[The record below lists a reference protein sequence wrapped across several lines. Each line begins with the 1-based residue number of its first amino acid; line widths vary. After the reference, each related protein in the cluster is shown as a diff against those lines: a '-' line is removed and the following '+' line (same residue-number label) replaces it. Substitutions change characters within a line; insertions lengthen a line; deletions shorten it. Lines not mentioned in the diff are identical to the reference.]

1 MHLKIVFLLLLLC
14 GLTNSNAYDLSS
26 PQDKLKLEINPSQIA
41 AQVHFNIQFQ
51 SQTVFTNASTFLI
64 DLNGHC
70 DQNFAYQKCSAFE
83 TVNDSWKDP
92 LSGESITNIYTK
104 KEYFFTLKDS
114 LHSASQCVIEFRVFE
129 NAVAYRFKVISYRD
143 AYQGDKSYF
152 PYQAQDSAWW
162 MPKDCFAFEGLYQ
175 HSLTNTL
182 HKTMLIP
189 FLGHRGDSLWYSI
202 HEAALLNYPLFDLA
216 KNSSHQLETV
226 LRYEA
231 VDSPLIAKH
240 FFQSPWRVIS
250 LGNSAAE
257 ISNSKTV
264 ANLNEPC
271 KIKNTAWIKPIKF
284 NGIWWEMHEG
294 LLSWQEGKYHGAS
307 TDRSKEYIIWAQ
319 EHHLDATLTEGW
331 NRGWN
336 NYGSDKKSVQQFNTP
351 ASDFDWEDILKFAAK
366 NKINWIA
373 HHETQADYK
382 MYDSIAETLFKD
394 LHHKGVHY
402 LKTGYAG
409 VGMQYGQTQI
419 EHFQKIVELAAKYE
433 ICLDVHES
441 IMPSGIE
448 RTWPNLLT
456 QEAGRGNEW
465 NATYEGLP
473 PYYATLLPFTR
484 NMLGAFDYTPGIL
497 NLSNNSNHSKR
508 GFTTLSHELALNIVL
523 YSPMRMLAQDI
534 VTCSSY
540 RNDFV
545 DACNFMA
552 AIPPVWQERKV
563 IAARPGDYVVTRALQ
578 VENKDSTWYIG
589 AIADEKAYQLH
600 IPLDFLEENQTYIAS
615 VYCDNQMTNWNTRP
629 REFSK
634 FNIELS
640 NKDSLILSLAKAGGA
655 TVKIIKRSSYA
666 NQISRSDEPIL
677 SNASWRKMNA
687 VFNSI
692 FQRQNT
698 FGYAYRKD
706 TGAIVRYYSMYDSAY
721 QAAGITALT
730 DGKISFYDF
739 KNSDWQGFYNK
750 DLDVLVRLPRKE
762 KLNQVMIH
770 CLASPDDWIYF
781 PRKVSVIV
789 LDEKMQVVKSFIHEY
804 NELPKEA
811 NGSRGI
817 EDLEISLEG
826 IEASFIKVKAYN
838 PGPCPADGKGAG
850 NPSWI
855 FCDEILWR

>member
-1 MHLKIVFLLLLLC
+1 MMTA
-14 GLTNSNAYDLSS
+14 G
-26 PQDKLKLEINPSQIA
+26 
-41 AQVHFNIQFQ
+41 VHFSIQFQ

-64 DLNGHC
+64 DLNGRF

-114 LHSASQCVIEFRVFE
+114 LNSASQCVIEFRVFE
-129 NAVAYRFKVISYRD
+129 NAVAYRFKVFSYRD

-162 MPKDCFAFEGLYQ
+162 MPTDCFAFEGLYQ

-182 HKTMLIP
+182 HKAMLIP
-189 FLGHRGDSLWYSI
+189 FLGHRADSLWYSI
-202 HEAALLNYPLFDLA
+202 YEAALLNYPLFDLV

-250 LGNSAAE
+250 IGNTAAD
-257 ISNSKTV
+257 IANSKIV

-271 KIKNTAWIKPIKF
+271 KIKNTSWIKPIKF

-294 LLSWQEGKYHGAS
+294 ILTWQEGKYHGA
-307 TDRSKEYIIWAQ
+307 TTNRSINYIRWAHD
-319 EHHLDATLTEGW
+319 HHLDATLTEGW
-331 NRGWN
+331 NKGWN

-351 ASDFDWEDILKFAAK
+351 ASDFDWEDILKFAAN

-394 LHHKGVHY
+394 LHLKGVHY

-523 YSPMRMLAQDI
+523 YSPMRMMAQDI
-534 VTCSSY
+534 FTYSEY
-540 RNDFV
+540 RKDFND
-545 DACNFMA
+545 ASNFMA
-552 AIPPVWQERKV
+552 EIPSVWQERKV
-563 IAARPGDYVVTRALQ
+563 IAARPGDYVATRALQ

-589 AIADEKAYQLH
+589 AIADEKSYQLKV
-600 IPLDFLEENQTYIAS
+600 PLTFLQTEQNYVATI
-615 VYCDNQMTNWNTRP
+615 YCDNRMTNWNTRP

-634 FNIELS
+634 FNIAITRL
-640 NKDSLILSLAKAGGA
+640 DTLTLSLAKAGGA
-655 TVKIIKRSSYA
+655 AVKIVKRSVYDKQKTNDEA
-666 NQISRSDEPIL
+666 PIMEIGLWHRMNHIFNQ
-677 SNASWRKMNA
+677 M
-687 VFNSI
+687 
-692 FQRQNT
+692 FQQQNT
-698 FGYAYRKD
+698 FGAAYRKE
-706 TGAIVRYYSMYDSAY
+706 TGATVQYYSMYDSTY
-721 QAAGITALT
+721 QADGITALT

-739 KNSDWQGFYNK
+739 KNSAWQGFYNN
-750 DLDVLVRLPRKE
+750 DLDVLVSLPRKE

-781 PRKVSVIV
+781 PRKISVIV
-789 LDEKMQVVKSFIHEY
+789 LDAKMQVVKSFIHEY

-811 NGSRGI
+811 NGSRKI
-817 EDLEISLEG
+817 EELEINLEG
-826 IEASFIKVKAYN
+826 IEGSFIKVKAYN